1 MCNKDGDL
9 EIKAFRIGNN
19 EKEMTKH
26 TQNDEDGLHSY
37 IFEFVCNTKIIG
49 HLKMKDGQ
57 I

>member
-1 MCNKDGDL
+1 M

-49 HLKMKDGQ
+49 HLKMKDAQ